1 MGSRGRGPFRSLVL
15 GSVSRAVHQRSPVP
29 VITVHVDQAVARVA

>member
-15 GSVSRAVHQRSPVP
+15 GSVSRAVHQHSPVP
-29 VITVHVDQAVARVA
+29 VITVHVDLPARAA